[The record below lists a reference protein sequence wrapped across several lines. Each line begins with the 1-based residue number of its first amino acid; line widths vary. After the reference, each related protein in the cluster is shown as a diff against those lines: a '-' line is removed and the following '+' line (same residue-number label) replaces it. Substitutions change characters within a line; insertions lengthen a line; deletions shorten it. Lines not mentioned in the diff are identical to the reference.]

1 MWYFGKTVR
10 YVSSYATSKNCH
22 AIINDIPGLAGW
34 IAITPTSTDGVTN
47 IISILTAA
55 VASGRS
61 VNVQIISNSITGVYM
76 S

>member
-1 MWYFGKTVR
+1 MWYNGKTVK
-10 YVSSYATSKNCH
+10 YVSSYATSKTCH
-22 AIINDIPGLAGW
+22 AIINDIPGLTGW
-34 IAITPTSTDGVTN
+34 LSITPTSTDGVTN

-61 VNVQIISNSITGVYM
+61 VNIEITASKITGVYM